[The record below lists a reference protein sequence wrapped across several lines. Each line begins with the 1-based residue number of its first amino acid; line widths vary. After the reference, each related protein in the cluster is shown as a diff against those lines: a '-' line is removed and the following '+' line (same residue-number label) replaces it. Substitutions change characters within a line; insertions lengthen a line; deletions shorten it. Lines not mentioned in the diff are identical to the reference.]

1 MNQDIIIEILRHLYL
16 YSNNFAGKTRDRG
29 ACLVARKVI
38 ISTKKSGSLD
48 LKKYKVDRPI
58 VFSLSAK
65 PSDAIVL
72 LSNFSSG
79 STIYWG
85 DETKEENNGKLAHI
99 GHRYPTRDTYIVRIF
114 DSEDKIVLPNE
125 IKKLYS
131 IGNLT
136 DLSELCFENRNK
148 FHRKFAKTID
158 TSEVINMSYMFANCT
173 NININVGKNW
183 DVSKVVN
190 MGSMFSGCRK
200 LNKNIGFRWNVDS
213 LTNVSSM
220 FQGCRNLN
228 YNVGQHW
235 KTSRIKN
242 MNLMFSGCVR
252 LNQNIGHFWDI
263 SSVIIMDGMFAE
275 CKNLDQNIGQYWN
288 TISLTSARGM
298 FYGCVNLT
306 KDIGRNWDI
315 TNLSDTEWM
324 FYECEKIDKNNRF
337 FVLFEI

>member
-29 ACLVARKVI
+29 DCLVARKVI

-85 DETKEENNGKLAHI
+85 DDIIEENNGKLAHI

-114 DSEDKIVLPNE
+114 DSENRIVLPNE

-131 IGNLT
+131 VGNLT
-136 DLSELCFENRNK
+136 DLSELCFGNRNK

-158 TSEVINMSYMFANCT
+158 TSEVIDMSRMFAGCT
-173 NININVGKNW
+173 NMNINVGKNW

-190 MGSMFSGCRK
+190 MSSMFNGCRK
-200 LNKNIGFRWNVDS
+200 LNKNIGFRWNTDS
-213 LTNVSSM
+213 LINVESM

-228 YNVGQHW
+228 HNVGQYW
-235 KTSRIKN
+235 ITSRIKN
-242 MNLMFSGCVR
+242 MSFMFSFCTR
-252 LNQNIGHFWDI
+252 LNKNIGQLWNTA
-263 SSVIIMDGMFAE
+263 SVNDTTYMFGE
-275 CKNLDQNIGQYWN
+275 CSNLDQNIGQYWN
-288 TISLTSARGM
+288 TISLTSTRSM
-298 FYGCVNLT
+298 FVRCVNLT

-315 TNLSDTEWM
+315 TNLSDTKWM